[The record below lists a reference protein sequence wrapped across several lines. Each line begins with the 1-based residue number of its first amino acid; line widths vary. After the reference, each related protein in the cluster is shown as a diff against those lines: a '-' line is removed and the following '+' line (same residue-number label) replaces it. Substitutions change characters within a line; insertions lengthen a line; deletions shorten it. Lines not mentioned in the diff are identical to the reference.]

1 MHTGLDCFNKMI
13 SMVLSS
19 KLKRN
24 KRKMIIEIL
33 LMGLIR
39 NGYFTNFSNHGVE
52 AVWQPKEG
60 KAAEAAAWW
69 HCCCCLD
76 WLQGRQMHFGH
87 ARSEHLNFPTF
98 IFWHPITQIIG
109 HMLILVKA
117 YQVIQRRPFKASA
130 FAVKLLLLS
139 NEVHTLYSHL
149 CNFWPS
155 HGFILKM
162 RLVKQL

>member
-1 MHTGLDCFNKMI
+1 MA
-13 SMVLSS
+13 
-19 KLKRN
+19 
-24 KRKMIIEIL
+24 IL
-33 LMGLIR
+33 RTFQI
-39 NGYFTNFSNHGVE
+39 T
-52 AVWQPKEG
+52 VWRPFGSPKKERRPV
-60 KAAEAAAWW
+60 AAWW

-117 YQVIQRRPFKASA
+117 YQVIQLRPFKASA
-130 FAVKLLLLS
+130 FAVKLLWLLLS

-162 RLVKQL
+162 RLVKQPEVSRGLRGHTWTWSLEVPR